1 MYLYVG
7 MKLKRER
14 NQAQKEGEEEEEEE
28 TVWGAVSSDGI
39 LRLLVFLLYALEPW
53 RNIYGL
59 VTTAGLLP
67 HADMQDASCRG
78 WS

>member
-1 MYLYVG
+1 

-14 NQAQKEGEEEEEEE
+14 NQAQKVGEEEEEE
-28 TVWGAVSSDGI
+28 TVWGTVSSDGI
-39 LRLLVFLLYALEPW
+39 LRLLVLLYALEPW
-53 RNIYGL
+53 RYIYGL